1 MGRENNSFTGFF
13 FSPGIKKKKHQKNR
27 KKQQIYTH
35 DVKAPTDIFI

>member
-13 FSPGIKKKKHQKNR
+13 SSWYQKKTHQKNR